1 MSGAIATAAIIGGT
15 AALGG
20 AAISANAAG
29 NAADTQAN
37 AAKSAAQLQYQA
49 SQNAL
54 GFQQQQFNTT
64 QQNMQPGLQS
74 GTGAL
79 SNLNY
84 LMGITP
90 MTSQQFQSNAG
101 TLAPTAQRPMLPGP
115 GATGTPPGAPSPSGA
130 PMLPGS
136 TGGSPTAAGG
146 PVAPHLTPGLS
157 PSGGPIGGNN
167 ADQAGAPSPTGAP
180 LSSINPTSNVA
191 GFTPAM
197 GSSAS
202 GAPSLSGG
210 PSLPP
215 GVGGATPS
223 ATGSPASPSPGGFGS
238 LMQGYGQTFQAP
250 TAITE
255 QNDPGYQA
263 RMNIGADVL
272 QRSAAARGGV
282 LTGGTAK
289 ALDTYGQDYA
299 SNEYNN
305 VYNRALT
312 GYDTN
317 YNVFQQNQAN
327 QFNRLAAISG
337 IGQTAAGNLANAG
350 QAASNNV
357 SSNLL
362 GTAQGMG
369 QQLNNAAAANASGI
383 VGSANAW
390 GGALGNTGNNLSQLL
405 MLQQLQGGG
414 GGTANYGSGSYTNEF
429 GG

>member
-1 MSGAIATAAIIGGT
+1 MSGAIATTAIIAGGIGAAGSLGAAAIGS
-15 AALGG
+15 G
-20 AAISANAAG
+20 AAQDAASTQAS
-29 NAADTQAN
+29 AAD
-37 AAKSAAQLQYQA
+37 KAAQLQYQA

-64 QQNMQPGLQS
+64 QQNAQPWLQS

-90 MTSQQFQSNAG
+90 ETSQQFTGAAG
-101 TLAPTAQRPMLPGP
+101 TNPQQPLLPGP

-130 PMLPGS
+130 PMLPGA
-136 TGGSPTAAGG
+136 SPTGG
-146 PVAPHLTPGLS
+146 PVAPHLTAGLS
-157 PSGGPIGGNN
+157 PSGGPISGNG
-167 ADQAGAPSPTGAP
+167 ADQPGG
-180 LSSINPTSNVA
+180 LSSNVA
-191 GFTPAM
+191 PFTPAM
-197 GSSAS
+197 GSSSS

-210 PSLPP
+210 PALPP
-215 GVGGATPS
+215 GVGVGGTPS
-223 ATGSPASPSPGGFGS
+223 ATGSPASPSLGGFGS

-337 IGQTAAGNLANAG
+337 VGQTAAGNLANAG
-350 QAASNNV
+350 QNFANSA

-362 GTAQGMG
+362 NTATNMG
-369 QQLNNAAAANASGI
+369 NAYQNAGNANASGI
-383 VGSANAW
+383 MGSGQAW
-390 GGALGNTGNNLSQLL
+390 GGALGGIGGNLSNLY
-405 MLQQLQGGG
+405 MLQQLQNGGG
-414 GGTANYGSGSYTNEF
+414 AVNYTGAAQPNEL
-429 GG
+429 G

>member
-1 MSGAIATAAIIGGT
+1 
-15 AALGG
+15 
-20 AAISANAAG
+20 
-29 NAADTQAN
+29 
-37 AAKSAAQLQYQA
+37 
-49 SQNAL
+49 
-54 GFQQQQFNTT
+54 
-64 QQNMQPGLQS
+64 
-74 GTGAL
+74 
-79 SNLNY
+79 
-84 LMGITP
+84 
-90 MTSQQFQSNAG
+90 
-101 TLAPTAQRPMLPGP
+101 
-115 GATGTPPGAPSPSGA
+115 
-130 PMLPGS
+130 
-136 TGGSPTAAGG
+136 
-146 PVAPHLTPGLS
+146 
-157 PSGGPIGGNN
+157 
-167 ADQAGAPSPTGAP
+167 
-180 LSSINPTSNVA
+180 
-191 GFTPAM
+191 
-197 GSSAS
+197 
-202 GAPSLSGG
+202 
-210 PSLPP
+210 
-215 GVGGATPS
+215 
-223 ATGSPASPSPGGFGS
+223 
-238 LMQGYGQTFQAP
+238 MQGYGQTFQAP
-250 TAITE
+250 TDITM

-263 RMNIGADVL
+263 RLALGTDAI

-317 YNVFQQNQAN
+317 YNQFQQQQAN

-337 IGQTAAGNLANAG
+337 IGQTTAGQLSSAG

-362 GTAQGMG
+362 NTAQGMG

-405 MLQQLQGGG
+405 MLQQLQGAG